1 MNAKIKAILES
12 YVRSFVVAAGVA
24 YSDGFRGIE
33 EILIAI
39 AGPAIRAA
47 NPKDPAF
54 GLMADAVDMELK
66 SLAKKSAS
74 KKKTKQRDSVSGCWR
89 SAAHGQATMCKQCG
103 NCARECQR
111 TIDDAVDAILD
122 ESFLRATTLN
132 VRFT

>member
-33 EILIAI
+33 EILIAGLIAI

-74 KKKTKQRDSVSGCWR
+74 KKKTK
-89 SAAHGQATMCKQCG
+89 
-103 NCARECQR
+103 
-111 TIDDAVDAILD
+111 
-122 ESFLRATTLN
+122 
-132 VRFT
+132 